1 MARHLLETKD
11 FNKNEVEQILDLAQS
26 FLESKPRN
34 SLNGHIIITIF
45 FENSTR
51 TLSSFE
57 VATKRLGGSVV
68 RLDVSRSSTAKGNA
82 F

>member
-45 FENSTR
+45 LK
-51 TLSSFE
+51 TLP
-57 VATKRLGGSVV
+57 A
-68 RLDVSRSSTAKGNA
+68 RSLALKLQLKD
-82 F
+82 